1 MKIVIMGSSGMLGS
15 SLTRHLS
22 SNPAFAIHTVDRS
35 HVRFFENAIS
45 HQVDDLF
52 DKARLDEFLKKE
64 KPDLV
69 INCIGIVKQKESTDF
84 DLVKVNSLL
93 PYILADFASKYDFN
107 IIHFSTDCVFSG
119 LTGNYSDS
127 DVHDA
132 LDLYGRSKSL
142 GEVLHNK
149 VLNLRTSIIGHG
161 VEPNSSLIDWFI
173 SKKGTFVSGFTKAI
187 FSGFP
192 TIVISE
198 IIEDIL
204 LTKDFVAGTF
214 NLSASPISKF
224 ELLEKVS
231 AVYAL
236 DIQISPDR
244 DFCIDRSLCSRG
256 FKEAYGF
263 HPKSWDEMITMMYNE
278 YLSYHKNEDVL

>member
-22 SNPAFAIHTVDRS
+22 GNPAFAIHTVDRS
-35 HVRFFENAIS
+35 HVRLVENTIS

-52 DKARLDEFLKKE
+52 DEAWLDEFLKQE
-64 KPDLV
+64 NPDFV
-69 INCIGIVKQKESTDF
+69 INCIGIIKQKSSTDF

-93 PYILADFASKYDFN
+93 PYILAEFASKYHFN
-107 IIHFSTDCVFSG
+107 VIHFSTDCVFAG

-142 GEVLHNK
+142 GEVCHNK

-161 VEPNSSLIDWFI
+161 VKPNSSLIDWFI
-173 SKKGTFVSGFTKAI
+173 SKQGGFVSGFTKAI

-204 LTKDFVAGTF
+204 LTKDFSAGTF

-224 ELLEKVS
+224 ELLEKVNT
-231 AVYAL
+231 VYAL
-236 DIQISPDR
+236 DIQILPDTNFR
-244 DFCIDRSLCSRG
+244 IDRSLCSRG
-256 FKEAYGF
+256 FKETYEF
-263 HPKSWDEMITMMYNE
+263 HPRSWDEMITMMYNE
-278 YLSYHKNEDVL
+278 YLLYHINEDVL